1 MIPETTVTTM
11 ARCSGHAGTWG
22 VKKEFHKT
30 AIKIGRPVF
39 KQMAAAEPDYIASD
53 CRLAGHHIQ
62 QRNFTIGQCPCP
74 THSQTRPPADEDHAR
89 DDGTKTS
96 AVHFPR
102 FPLTSE
108 MVATLNLETAVD
120 RL

>member
-1 MIPETTVTTM
+1 MLEMIPETTVTTM

-62 QRNFTIGQCPCP
+62 QRISQLDNAPAQP
-74 THSQTRPPADEDHAR
+74 TAKLAH
-89 DDGTKTS
+89 
-96 AVHFPR
+96 
-102 FPLTSE
+102 PLTKI
-108 MVATLNLETAVD
+108 MRATTEPRPQRCIFRAS
-120 RL
+120 R